1 MSEYLHSLK
10 EDIKTEQREVFM
22 KIKLKDYL
30 HQQILKNLLDMHRR
44 MSKGVNAK
52 HTEELISLSKYI
64 LKLGEKAGDVLF
76 EFGLEDSNKGG
87 KRPPEKRK

>member
-1 MSEYLHSLK
+1 
-10 EDIKTEQREVFM
+10 M

-87 KRPPEKRK
+87 KRPPGR